1 MPRAQPGDLL
11 AIPASGAYNLA
22 MESNYN
28 LAQRP
33 AVIFVRDGEARLTRR
48 RQNYDDLLALEV
60 LPEGGA

>member
-1 MPRAQPGDLL
+1 MQVGDLL

-33 AVIFVRDGEARLTRR
+33 AVIFVRDGRARLTRR
-48 RQNYDDLLALEV
+48 RQSYDDLLALEV
-60 LPEGGA
+60 MPNGGSL